1 MPVAVPDVAEHV
13 GVVPGAGQQEA
24 GEVADGEDDLQTH
37 VDGQVLEGKA
47 GLLELLLAAADL
59 MRHHGHVLD
68 VEEECHAEDGVGGG
82 VGGDG
87 AQVDRHEEWGGDGDQ
102 TAGNRLHGV
111 VISSRRLLG
120 QRRQSLGGDR
130 INWIQTLQNKLL
142 VSVK

>member
-1 MPVAVPDVAEHV
+1 MIFLKAYQHDLVVPVAVPDVAEHV

-87 AQVDRHEEWGGDGDQ
+87 AQVDRHEE
-102 TAGNRLHGV
+102 
-111 VISSRRLLG
+111 
-120 QRRQSLGGDR
+120 
-130 INWIQTLQNKLL
+130 
-142 VSVK
+142 